1 MSTQSQR
8 ALLLKHSVAEFERR
22 VNALLDYAE
31 AYPQAVLG
39 ELEAEARRLSRD
51 CFAPVLAGLLQWRS
65 QEVAGFPR
73 CECGQEA
80 AYKGQQQRSQET
92 WVGRITW
99 QRGYYYCKECS
110 KGQYPLDAVLNIGP
124 GQFSAGLQ
132 SGLCRLGAALPFE
145 PAAESFTALT
155 GVSISPREAER
166 LTEGR
171 GAGLEANQEIQLGP
185 GRWVAGEA
193 NPRAESAGPGVW
205 AAALDAARVRFDDG
219 WHDVKAGVV
228 FWAEPR
234 RDQVG
239 LVGANATAQSYVGEV
254 GPMEQAGARLY
265 GEALRRG
272 IDPAEELVVCL
283 GDGAPSNWSQFG
295 LHFPKRVEV
304 LDWYHAVEHL
314 WAAGRDRWGEG
325 SAPVQEWVA
334 ERKQELWEG
343 RVEAVLAALKGDQA
357 EPSAA
362 TEVHYF
368 ETNQERM
375 RYAQFRAKGYP
386 IGSGTVESACKRV
399 IGARLKQAGMGWTKA
414 GAQAVLSLRA
424 QLLSGRWETM
434 WPFTSPQLKPA

>member
-1 MSTQSQR
+1 MSTQSHR
-8 ALLLKHSVAEFERR
+8 ALLLRHSVVEFERR

-31 AYPQAVLG
+31 THPQATLG
-39 ELEAEARRLSRD
+39 ELETEARQLNRD
-51 CFAPVLAGLLQWRS
+51 CFAPVLEELLKWRT
-65 QEVAGFPR
+65 QEAAIFPR
-73 CECGQEA
+73 CGCGQELG
-80 AYKGQQQRSQET
+80 YKGQQRRSQET
-92 WVGRITW
+92 YVGRITW
-99 QRGYYYCKECS
+99 QRGYYYCDTCRQ
-110 KGQYPLDAVLNIGP
+110 GRYPLDEALGIGP
-124 GQFSAGLQ
+124 GQFSDGLQ
-132 SGLCRLGAALPFE
+132 SALCRLGAALPFE

-171 GAGLEANQEIQLGP
+171 GAALEVNQEVRLDP
-185 GRWVAGEA
+185 GWGIPSTA
-193 NPRAESAGPGVW
+193 NSGAECSDPGIW

-239 LVGANATAQSYVGEV
+239 LVGGKARSQSYVGDV

-265 GEALRRG
+265 EEAVRRG

-295 LHFPKRVEV
+295 LHFPNRVEV

-325 SAPVQEWVA
+325 SAQFKEWVA

-343 RVEAVLAALKGDQA
+343 RVEAVLAALKENQE
-357 EPSAA
+357 EPVTAS
-362 TEVHYF
+362 EVHYF
-368 ETNQERM
+368 EANQERM
-375 RYAQFRAKGYP
+375 RYAEFRAKGYP

-399 IGARLKQAGMGWTKA
+399 IGARLKQAGMCWTKA

-424 QLLSGRWETM
+424 HLLSGRWETM
-434 WPFTSPQLKPA
+434 WPFTRPKLKVA